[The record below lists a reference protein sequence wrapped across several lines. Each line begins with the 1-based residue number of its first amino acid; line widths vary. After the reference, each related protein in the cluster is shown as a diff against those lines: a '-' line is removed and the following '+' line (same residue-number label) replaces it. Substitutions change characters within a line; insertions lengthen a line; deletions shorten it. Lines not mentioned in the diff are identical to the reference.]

1 MTAPRIAFFPD
12 SFHEVNGV
20 ALTSRQFEAFARRR
34 NLPFLCVR
42 AGDRA
47 QAFTEEGSVW
57 TLELP
62 RGFLSFA
69 LEKDLR
75 FDPAFLRHIPLIGE
89 VLERFRPEL
98 IHITGPSEVGLLGA
112 GLAHHLELP
121 LAASWH
127 TNVHEYLVRR
137 SDFLLRLLPER
148 QSAATARRLED
159 LALATAAFFYS
170 GARVL
175 FAPNPELCAR
185 LTALT
190 GRPCHLMSRGVDA
203 ELFNPSKRPSKTP
216 SGEAGGVA
224 SPNGSASAAL
234 YQGMASAVPQPAKH
248 PETPHGSE
256 STSTVL
262 YQGATSIMPQK
273 LRGEALYQGTALA
286 VPQTPAKMNG
296 ALAPRLP
303 EGAIENS
310 PGQLLAER
318 GGSPGNEAGGIV
330 SSPVRAAESS
340 QSNADRALYQGTASA
355 VPQTPAKING
365 ALAPRLPEG
374 AIENSPGQLLA
385 ERGGSPGNEAGGI
398 VSSPVGANEFFESIT
413 DGALYQGTALAVP
426 QQANKMNGALAPAI
440 LGFVGRLSVEKNIAL
455 LVELEQELERMGVT
469 SFKFLI
475 VGHGSHENWL
485 RAHLHH
491 AEFTG
496 VLRGEALARAYA
508 SMDLFVFP
516 SHTDTFGNAVLEAQ
530 ASGVP
535 AIVTPDGGPKTI
547 VRDGVTG
554 RVVNDDEF
562 ARAIAAILANPA
574 EHSAMRLAAR
584 AHAENASWDAV
595 FESVYA
601 AYEAILPQCDTE
613 ISEIRTLPSNSTD

>member
-1 MTAPRIAFFPD
+1 MTCPRVAFFPD

-47 QAFTEEGSVW
+47 QAVTEEGSVW

-75 FDPAFLRHIPLIGE
+75 FDPAYLRHIPLIGE
-89 VLERFRPEL
+89 VLERFQPEL
-98 IHITGPSEVGLLGA
+98 IHITGLSEIGMLGA
-112 GLAHHLELP
+112 GLAHHLEVP

-137 SDFLLRLLPER
+137 SDWFLRLLPER
-148 QSAATARRLED
+148 QSAATARKLED

-175 FAPNPELCAR
+175 FAPNPDLCRKLAE
-185 LTALT
+185 LT

-203 ELFNPSKRPSKTP
+203 ELFNPSKRSSRAPDP
-216 SGEAGGVA
+216 GVA
-224 SPNGSASAAL
+224 GLEPTADSEPAAL
-234 YQGMASAVPQPAKH
+234 SEGTASLPAPKLDALKGH
-248 PETPHGSE
+248 EFTRAATGANGDPALAAEGSFFPRAPAD
-256 STSTVL
+256 SGTVV
-262 YQGATSIMPQK
+262 
-273 LRGEALYQGTALA
+273 LYQGTASPGSPTSDFGLLGWA
-286 VPQTPAKMNG
+286 SAAPNDATTEDGV
-296 ALAPRLP
+296 LAPGLP

-310 PGQLLAER
+310 PGQPRPRPRAER
-318 GGSPGNEAGGIV
+318 EGEGGGSPGN
-330 SSPVRAAESS
+330 AAREI
-340 QSNADRALYQGTASA
+340 
-355 VPQTPAKING
+355 PP
-365 ALAPRLPEG
+365 
-374 AIENSPGQLLA
+374 
-385 ERGGSPGNEAGGI
+385 
-398 VSSPVGANEFFESIT
+398 SPVGATEPSEF
-413 DGALYQGTALAVP
+413 
-426 QQANKMNGALAPAI
+426 I

-455 LVELEQELERMGVT
+455 LVDLERELPRLGVIN
-469 SFKFLI
+469 FRFLI
-475 VGHGSHENWL
+475 VGHGGDEAWL
-485 RAHLHH
+485 RARLRR

-508 SMDLFVFP
+508 RMDLFVFP

-530 ASGVP
+530 SSGVP

-547 VRDGVTG
+547 VRDGETG
-554 RVVNDDEF
+554 RVVPDEEF
-562 ARAIAAILANPA
+562 APAIAAILANPGQHA
-574 EHSAMRLAAR
+574 QMRLAAR
-584 AHAENASWDAV
+584 ARAEKANWDAV

-601 AYEAILPQCDTE
+601 AYELHLLLKGESIAAG
-613 ISEIRTLPSNSTD
+613 